1 MDYYKVMAL
10 DYGEV
15 RIGVAMTDLMRLIAS
30 PFETYVRKSLDQDL
44 DHICTL
50 INDNSVKTVVVGLPL
65 NMDGTEGE
73 RAQKTREFVDV
84 LKTKTNVEFVFQDE
98 RLSSVSAEELL
109 LEGGMKRKDRKQN
122 IDKVAAAIILESY
135 LNSKKSGVYYGKKRS

>member
-44 DHICTL
+44 DHICAL
-50 INDNSVKTVVVGLPL
+50 IKNNSVKTVVVGLPL

-73 RAQKTREFVDV
+73 RAQRTREFVDV
-84 LKTKTNVEFVFQDE
+84 LKTKTTAEFVFQDD
-98 RLSSVSAEELL
+98 RLSYVTAEELL
-109 LEGGMKRKDRKQN
+109 LDVGMKIKDRTQK
-122 IDKVAAAIILESY
+122 IDKVAPGIILDSY
-135 LNSKKSGVYYGKKRS
+135 LNSKK

>member
-50 INDNSVKTVVVGLPL
+50 INNNSVKTVVVGLPL

-84 LKTKTNVEFVFQDE
+84 LKTKTNVQFVFQDE
-98 RLSSVSAEELL
+98 RLSSVYAEELL
-109 LEGGMKRKDRKQN
+109 REGGMKRKDRKQN

-135 LNSKKSGVYYGKKRS
+135 LNSKK

>member
-1 MDYYKVMAL
+1 
-10 DYGEV
+10 
-15 RIGVAMTDLMRLIAS
+15 
-30 PFETYVRKSLDQDL
+30 
-44 DHICTL
+44 
-50 INDNSVKTVVVGLPL
+50 
-65 NMDGTEGE
+65 MDGTEGE

-84 LKTKTNVEFVFQDE
+84 LKTKTNAEFVFQDE

-135 LNSKKSGVYYGKKRS
+135 LNSKK

>member
-1 MDYYKVMAL
+1 MCKIYYRFYMDYYKVMAL

-135 LNSKKSGVYYGKKRS
+135 LNSKK

>member
-44 DHICTL
+44 NHICAL
-50 INDNSVKTVVVGLPL
+50 INNNSVKTVVVGLPL

-84 LKTKTNVEFVFQDE
+84 LKKKTNVEFVFQDE

-135 LNSKKSGVYYGKKRS
+135 LNSKK

>member
-1 MDYYKVMAL
+1 MDYYKIMAL

-30 PFETYVRKSLDQDL
+30 PYETYVRKNLDADIS
-44 DHICTL
+44 HICSL
-50 INDNSVKTVVVGLPL
+50 IENNSVKTVVVGLPL

-73 RAQKTREFVDV
+73 RAQKTREFVDL
-84 LKTKTNVEFVFQDE
+84 LKDHTSVDFVFQDE

-135 LNSKKSGVYYGKKRS
+135 LNSKK

>member
-1 MDYYKVMAL
+1 MDYYKIMAL

-30 PFETYVRKSLDQDL
+30 PFETYVRKDL
-44 DHICTL
+44 DADINHICSL
-50 INDNSVKTVVVGLPL
+50 IKDNSVKTVVVGLPL

-73 RAQKTREFVDV
+73 RAQKTREFVDL
-84 LKTKTNVEFVFQDE
+84 LKTQTNVDFVFQDE
-98 RLSSVSAEELL
+98 RLSSVSAEEIL

-122 IDKVAAAIILESY
+122 IDKVAAAIILESF
-135 LNSKKSGVYYGKKRS
+135 LNSKK

>member
-1 MDYYKVMAL
+1 MEPKAK
-10 DYGEV
+10 G
-15 RIGVAMTDLMRLIAS
+15 R
-30 PFETYVRKSLDQDL
+30 
-44 DHICTL
+44 
-50 INDNSVKTVVVGLPL
+50 
-65 NMDGTEGE
+65 
-73 RAQKTREFVDV
+73 KTREFVDV

-135 LNSKKSGVYYGKKRS
+135 LNSKK

>member
-30 PFETYVRKSLDQDL
+30 PYETYVRKSLDQDL

-50 INDNSVKTVVVGLPL
+50 IKNNSVKTVVVGLPL

-84 LKTKTNVEFVFQDE
+84 LKTKTTAKFVFQDE

-135 LNSKKSGVYYGKKRS
+135 LNSKK

>member
-15 RIGVAMTDLMRLIAS
+15 RIGVAMTDLMQLIAS

-44 DHICTL
+44 DHICAL
-50 INDNSVKTVVVGLPL
+50 IKNNSVKTVVVGLPL

-84 LKTKTNVEFVFQDE
+84 LKTKTNADFVFQDE

-135 LNSKKSGVYYGKKRS
+135 LNSKK

>member
-1 MDYYKVMAL
+1 MNYYKIMAL

-30 PFETYVRKSLDQDL
+30 PFETYVRKDL
-44 DHICTL
+44 NADISHICSL
-50 INDNSVKTVVVGLPL
+50 IRDNSVKTVVVGLPL

-73 RAQKTREFVDV
+73 RAQKTREFVDL
-84 LKTKTNVEFVFQDE
+84 LKTQTNVDFVFQDE
-98 RLSSVSAEELL
+98 RLSSVSAEEIL

-122 IDKVAAAIILESY
+122 IDKVAAAIILESF
-135 LNSKKSGVYYGKKRS
+135 LNSKK

>member
-1 MDYYKVMAL
+1 MKSSVPHWNRKNFDV
-10 DYGEV
+10 
-15 RIGVAMTDLMRLIAS
+15 TDFQWI
-30 PFETYVRKSLDQDL
+30 FF
-44 DHICTL
+44 C
-50 INDNSVKTVVVGLPL
+50 
-65 NMDGTEGE
+65 
-73 RAQKTREFVDV
+73 EFVDV

-135 LNSKKSGVYYGKKRS
+135 LNSKK

>member
-30 PFETYVRKSLDQDL
+30 PFETYTRKNLQADIN
-44 DHICTL
+44 HICGL
-50 INDNSVKTVVVGLPL
+50 IKDNSVKTVVVGLPL

-73 RAQKTREFVDV
+73 RAQKTREFVNELKNNTPADV
-84 LKTKTNVEFVFQDE
+84 GFVFQDE
-98 RLSSVSAEELL
+98 RLSSVSAEEIL

-135 LNSKKSGVYYGKKRS
+135 LNSKK

>member
-44 DHICTL
+44 DHICAL
-50 INDNSVKTVVVGLPL
+50 IKNNSVKTVVVGLPL

-73 RAQKTREFVDV
+73 RAQKTREFVNV
-84 LKTKTNVEFVFQDE
+84 LKAKTTAEFVFQDE

-135 LNSKKSGVYYGKKRS
+135 LNSKK

>member
-1 MDYYKVMAL
+1 MHFD
-10 DYGEV
+10 
-15 RIGVAMTDLMRLIAS
+15 
-30 PFETYVRKSLDQDL
+30 
-44 DHICTL
+44 
-50 INDNSVKTVVVGLPL
+50 NDNSVKTVVVGLPL

-135 LNSKKSGVYYGKKRS
+135 LNSKK

>member
-1 MDYYKVMAL
+1 MSL

-15 RIGVAMTDLMRLIAS
+15 RIGIAMTDLLQMIAS
-30 PFETYVRKSLDQDL
+30 PYETYVRKSLEQDL
-44 DHICTL
+44 SYLANL
-50 INDNSVKTVVVGLPL
+50 IKLNQVKTVVVGLPL

-73 RAQKTREFVDV
+73 RAEKTREFVDA
-84 LKTKTNVEFVFQDE
+84 LKQKTNANFVFQDE

-109 LEGGMKRKDRKQN
+109 LEDNMKRKDRKLN

-135 LNSKKSGVYYGKKRS
+135 LNSKK

>member
-30 PFETYVRKSLDQDL
+30 PFETYVRKNLDQDL
-44 DHICTL
+44 DHICGL
-50 INDNSVKTVVVGLPL
+50 IKDNSVKIVVVGLPL

-73 RAQKTREFVDV
+73 RAQKTREFVEI
-84 LKTKTNVEFVFQDE
+84 LKAKTNADFVFQDE

-135 LNSKKSGVYYGKKRS
+135 LNSKK

>member
-84 LKTKTNVEFVFQDE
+84 LKKKTNVEFVFQDE

-135 LNSKKSGVYYGKKRS
+135 LNSKK

>member
-50 INDNSVKTVVVGLPL
+50 I
-65 NMDGTEGE
+65 M
-73 RAQKTREFVDV
+73 
-84 LKTKTNVEFVFQDE
+84 
-98 RLSSVSAEELL
+98 
-109 LEGGMKRKDRKQN
+109 
-122 IDKVAAAIILESY
+122 IIQ
-135 LNSKKSGVYYGKKRS
+135 

>member
-1 MDYYKVMAL
+1 MDYYKIMAL

-30 PFETYVRKSLDQDL
+30 PFETYVRKDL
-44 DHICTL
+44 NADISHICSL
-50 INDNSVKTVVVGLPL
+50 IRDNSVKTVVVGLPL

-73 RAQKTREFVDV
+73 RAQKTREFVDL
-84 LKTKTNVEFVFQDE
+84 LKTQTNVDFVFQDE
-98 RLSSVSAEELL
+98 RLSSVSAEEIL

-122 IDKVAAAIILESY
+122 IDKVAAAIILESF
-135 LNSKKSGVYYGKKRS
+135 LNSKK

>member
-30 PFETYVRKSLDQDL
+30 PFETYVRKSLEQDL
-44 DHICTL
+44 NYICAL
-50 INDNSVKTVVVGLPL
+50 INNNSVKTVVVGLPL

-73 RAQKTREFVDV
+73 RAQKTREFVDL
-84 LKTKTNVEFVFQDE
+84 LKSRTNVQFVFQDE

-109 LEGGMKRKDRKQN
+109 LEGGMKRRERKQN

-135 LNSKKSGVYYGKKRS
+135 LNSKK

>member
-1 MDYYKVMAL
+1 MDYYKIMAL

-30 PFETYVRKSLDQDL
+30 PYETYVRKDL
-44 DHICTL
+44 NADISHICSL
-50 INDNSVKTVVVGLPL
+50 IRDNSVKTVVVGLPL

-73 RAQKTREFVDV
+73 RAQKTREFVDL
-84 LKTKTNVEFVFQDE
+84 LKTQTNVDFVFQDE
-98 RLSSVSAEELL
+98 RLSSVSAEEIL

-122 IDKVAAAIILESY
+122 IDKVAAAIILESF
-135 LNSKKSGVYYGKKRS
+135 LNSKK

>member
-44 DHICTL
+44 DHICAL
-50 INDNSVKTVVVGLPL
+50 IKNNSVKTVVVGLPL

-84 LKTKTNVEFVFQDE
+84 LKTKQMQILCFKMRDFHPC
-98 RLSSVSAEELL
+98 LL
-109 LEGGMKRKDRKQN
+109 KSFCL
-122 IDKVAAAIILESY
+122 KVA
-135 LNSKKSGVYYGKKRS
+135 

>member
-15 RIGVAMTDLMRLIAS
+15 RIGVAMTDLMQLIAS

-44 DHICTL
+44 DHICAL
-50 INDNSVKTVVVGLPL
+50 IKNNSVKTVVVGLPL

-73 RAQKTREFVDV
+73 RAQRTREFVDV
-84 LKTKTNVEFVFQDE
+84 LKTKTTAEFVFQDE

-135 LNSKKSGVYYGKKRS
+135 LNSKK

>member
-50 INDNSVKTVVVGLPL
+50 INNNSVKTVVVGLPL

-84 LKTKTNVEFVFQDE
+84 LKTKTKVEFVFQDE

-135 LNSKKSGVYYGKKRS
+135 LNSKK

>member
-1 MDYYKVMAL
+1 
-10 DYGEV
+10 
-15 RIGVAMTDLMRLIAS
+15 
-30 PFETYVRKSLDQDL
+30 
-44 DHICTL
+44 
-50 INDNSVKTVVVGLPL
+50 
-65 NMDGTEGE
+65 MDGTEGE
-73 RAQKTREFVDV
+73 RAQKTREFADV

-135 LNSKKSGVYYGKKRS
+135 LNSKK